1 MKQFFT
7 TVLGVIVG
15 GFIFLFL
22 LFFIFAGIGAA
33 IGASTAKKPI
43 EGATV
48 LTLDLRTP
56 LLDHSAGE
64 SLFGSAPASVVDSVR
79 ALNRAKNDDKIKG
92 LLIRTG
98 FGMAPASAEEIR
110 LAIRDFKESG
120 KFVIAHSQG
129 FESTSII
136 PYMAVSASDEIWQQA
151 TTGFAVAGLYSES
164 GFYGGV
170 FEKYDAK
177 AEFVQFYEYK
187 NAANTYTQST
197 MTEAHR
203 EATTSY
209 LTSLYDTSVKHISED
224 RGVSVET
231 VTSFLNAAPHS
242 AEAALESGM
251 VNKLGYY
258 LDAVEYAK
266 TKAGGEKVKLR
277 SVSAYGPGINVTGP
291 VIAFIGGQ
299 GPVTM
304 GGSQDGSN
312 PFSSAVSMGS
322 DTLSKAL
329 KKAADDK
336 KVKAIIFRVSSP
348 GGSATASDEIYDAVE
363 LAKEA
368 DKPVI
373 ISMGQYA
380 ASGGYY
386 VAANADKIIAMP
398 TTITGS
404 IGVVGGKVALRDAY
418 SKIGYNVEHV
428 RIGGEYGGAYS
439 GDEPFTQAQRKAF
452 TDQMEDIY
460 IDFTNLVAKGRNLP
474 IERVKEIAKGRVWTG
489 AQAKELGLVDEF
501 GGIMKAIEV
510 AKELGGIEA
519 GEKFNLRRYPRPKSR
534 SQQFEDLLNVAIE
547 TKRDVT
553 SLREITNL
561 PEVQA
566 ILKARTEALTT
577 GNAILKAD
585 IAEVQ

>member
-1 MKQFFT
+1 
-7 TVLGVIVG
+7 
-15 GFIFLFL
+15 
-22 LFFIFAGIGAA
+22 
-33 IGASTAKKPI
+33 
-43 EGATV
+43 
-48 LTLDLRTP
+48 

-197 MTEAHR
+197 MTE
-203 EATTSY
+203 
-209 LTSLYDTSVKHISED
+209 
-224 RGVSVET
+224 
-231 VTSFLNAAPHS
+231 
-242 AEAALESGM
+242 
-251 VNKLGYY
+251 
-258 LDAVEYAK
+258 
-266 TKAGGEKVKLR
+266 
-277 SVSAYGPGINVTGP
+277 VSAYGPGINVTGP

-452 TDQMEDIY
+452 TDQ
-460 IDFTNLVAKGRNLP
+460 
-474 IERVKEIAKGRVWTG
+474 
-489 AQAKELGLVDEF
+489 
-501 GGIMKAIEV
+501 
-510 AKELGGIEA
+510 
-519 GEKFNLRRYPRPKSR
+519 
-534 SQQFEDLLNVAIE
+534 
-547 TKRDVT
+547 